1 MKNIYACHC
10 GSTLVLRD
18 AYVAL
23 NDPENVHTFDSLCCG
38 DCGYD
43 GHSDWHQVELPE
55 DHVDEGW
62 VDKALLTPETQTY
75 L

>member
-1 MKNIYACHC
+1 MKTLFACHC

-23 NDPENVHTFDSLCCG
+23 NDPDNVHTFDSLCCG

-43 GHSDWHQVELPE
+43 GHSNWHQVELPD
-55 DHVDEGW
+55 DHVDEGR
-62 VDKALLTPETQTY
+62 VDKTLLTPATQTT